1 MRDIPKQEIVANAFR
16 GKLENGDLVVEFG
29 SSEPQAPPAAGS
41 KVSLALRVVMP
52 PATAQRLV
60 ARLQDAL
67 QASLRQVRQPE
78 APVPP
83 RPATPLSVRGQTP
96 VNAPPD
102 PAGEQAALLLRLVA
116 DLGAPYQ
123 YERSFRLSD
132 AGLQANRYLL
142 TMSVRDIAAD
152 PRVRVLEICRRMGM
166 PDAARAEA
174 ETRFDTA
181 RCVHFGFEGDGGGI
195 VCKLYLERAVPA
207 QEAERARAL
216 SEPVLRH
223 LAFKWPVLGGAGVVT
238 RYLWHPSLSAAEVE
252 ARLAQIYQGAQ
263 AQASLA
269 IATEVLRLA
278 AGKAPPERLEYLEVD
293 EHDNPRRSFDLNVY
307 NAELQVRDLQ
317 PLLHRMRERFDIRP
331 GQFQALYDQIKGRAL
346 GHVAGGMH
354 RNAREF
360 FNVYYGV
367 AGFPKFAERFD

>member
-1 MRDIPKQEIVANAFR
+1 MQDIVANAFR
-16 GKLENGDLVVEFG
+16 GKLEDDELVVEFG
-29 SSEPQAPPAAGS
+29 HSAPEASPAAGS

-52 PATAQRLV
+52 LATAQRLV
-60 ARLQDAL
+60 SRLQEAL
-67 QASLRQVRQPE
+67 QASRRPLDQDQ
-78 APVPP
+78 AAAPP
-83 RPATPLSVRGQTP
+83 RAAMPLSVRGQTP

-142 TMSVRDIAAD
+142 TLDVRDIAAD
-152 PRVRVLEICRRMGM
+152 PRLRVLEICRRMGM
-166 PDAARAEA
+166 PAAARAEA
-174 ETRFDTA
+174 EARLDTA
-181 RCVHFGFEGDGGGI
+181 RCVHFGFEGDGDGGGI

-252 ARLAQIYQGAQ
+252 GRLAHVYQTAQ
-263 AQASLA
+263 AQTSLA
-269 IATEVLRLA
+269 IAIELLRLA
-278 AGKAPPERLEYLEVD
+278 AGKVPAERLQYLEVHED
-293 EHDNPRRSFDLNVY
+293 DNPRRSFDLNVY
-307 NAELQVRDLQ
+307 DAELQVRDLQ

-331 GQFQALYDQIKGRAL
+331 GQFQALYDQIKGRVL
-346 GHVAGGMH
+346 GHVAGGIH